1 MIQKLRLIQNS
12 PFATFDSLPKDNTK
26 PDAVIF
32 DIGNVLITWHPEK
45 LYDTLMSPDKRRAMF
60 SSVDLHL
67 MNDKIDRGGNWR
79 KTVYS
84 TATAYPE
91 YTDMIRL
98 WHDRWAEMATPAI
111 TKSWDILRRLR
122 QQGTPVFAL
131 SNFGIETFAF
141 AQTLYPELAEFD
153 RRFISG
159 HMGVTKPARRIYEM
173 VEAETGLSGAQLFFA
188 DDRQENID
196 TAEAMG
202 WQGHVFTCPENLE
215 RSLVRLGML

>member
-1 MIQKLRLIQNS
+1 MKQKQRLMQNS
-12 PFATFDSLPKDNTK
+12 SFATSDRLPQRNTT

-60 SSVDLHL
+60 ASVDLHL
-67 MNDKIDRGGNWR
+67 MNDKIDHGENWR
-79 KTVYS
+79 ATVYS
-84 TATAYPE
+84 TAAAYPE

-122 QQGTPVFAL
+122 QQGIPVFAL

-141 AQTLYPELAEFD
+141 AETIYPELAEFD

-196 TAEAMG
+196 TAAAMG
-202 WQGHVFTCPENLE
+202 WQGHVFTSPENLE
-215 RSLVRLGML
+215 RDLVRLDLL

>member
-1 MIQKLRLIQNS
+1 M
-12 PFATFDSLPKDNTK
+12 
-26 PDAVIF
+26 
-32 DIGNVLITWHPEK
+32 ITWHPEK
-45 LYDTLMSPDKRRAMF
+45 LYDTLMSPDERRAMF
-60 SSVDLHL
+60 ASVDLHT
-67 MNDKIDRGGNWR
+67 MNDRIDHGENWR
-79 KTVYS
+79 DTVY
-84 TATAYPE
+84 ATAATYPE

-111 TKSWDILRRLR
+111 PKSWQILRRLR

-141 AQTLYPELAEFD
+141 AETLYPELAEFD
-153 RRFISG
+153 HRFISG

-196 TAEAMG
+196 TAAAMG
-202 WQGHVFTCPENLE
+202 WQGHVFTSPDRLE
-215 RSLVRLGML
+215 RELIRLGVLKAR

>member
-1 MIQKLRLIQNS
+1 M
-12 PFATFDSLPKDNTK
+12 K

-45 LYDTLMSPDKRRAMF
+45 LYDALMSPDERRAMF
-60 SSVDLHL
+60 ASVDLHT
-67 MNDKIDRGGNWR
+67 MNDRIDHGENWR
-79 KTVYS
+79 DVVY
-84 TATAYPE
+84 ATASVNPE

-98 WHDRWAEMATPAI
+98 WHDRWAEMATPSI
-111 TKSWDILRRLR
+111 SKSWHILRRLR

-141 AQTLYPELAEFD
+141 AETLYPELAEFD

-196 TAEAMG
+196 AAEALG
-202 WQGHVFTCPENLE
+202 WQGHVFTSPDGLE
-215 RSLVRLGML
+215 DELVRLGALKAC